1 MLTMD
6 ENRITY
12 RERPLPWPLRGF
24 IAVLALGVGLGIPA
38 AWLANVGMQ
47 TSWPVLA
54 LVAGIVLA
62 CGALGGFFLL
72 LTLVSA
78 TELQIDPARPEV
90 IRIRRGPLISDTR
103 AIPRHSIG
111 PPALIMRQ
119 AEDGP
124 FPILRL
130 PLPGGRPVE
139 MACFDSRAEAERWRD
154 AIAAALRA

>member
-6 ENRITY
+6 GNRITY
-12 RERPLPWPLRGF
+12 RERPLPLPLRGF
-24 IAVLALGVGLGIPA
+24 IAVLAFGVGLGIPA

-47 TSWPVLA
+47 TRWPVLA
-54 LVAGIVLA
+54 LVAVVVLVCA
-62 CGALGGFFLL
+62 ALGGFFLL
-72 LTLVSA
+72 LTLVST
-78 TELQIDPARPEV
+78 TELHIDPALPDVR
-90 IRIRRGPLISDTR
+90 RIRRGPLLNDTK
-103 AIPRHSIG
+103 AIPRHRIG

-130 PLPGGRPVE
+130 PVPGGSPVE